1 MGGFGRCYVRGRFT
15 FPFSSPRSVFRA
27 SRPGVPVCLFPLCLR
42 LHGCPRSQTIRL
54 SVYWKK
60 FSYNTDVIA

>member
-1 MGGFGRCYVRGRFT
+1 MSGAALLFLSLRRGL
-15 FPFSSPRSVFRA
+15 VFRA

-42 LHGCPRSQTIRL
+42 LHGCPRSQTIHL